1 MTHLPEH
8 TRQQSPDSPTAAGPI
23 PRAPGTPVSATDPA
37 RAREARRVIGA
48 TFLGTTIE
56 WYDFFLYAASAALI
70 FGPQFFP
77 SDNAT
82 ASQIGAFAT
91 FAFGFIARPIGGI
104 LAGHFGDRI
113 GRKRMLVLSL
123 YLMGGATVLIGLI
136 PTYATIGIWA
146 PILLTLLRLIQ
157 GLGVGAEWGGAVTMA
172 IEHAP
177 ANKRSLYGAAPTIG
191 LPAGLMLANL
201 MLIILMAVTGPAF
214 LEWGWRIAF
223 VISFLLVVVGIWA
236 RRRLGESPLFEE
248 SVKNEPAKV
257 PFLEVFRGFTPQLLL
272 TVFVAGVPSILSYI
286 VLTWALSYGTT
297 QIGYSQS
304 ALLWIGIACCVL
316 QIVMVPLLARRAD
329 RTGLTRMAVAGATL
343 MIAGALLFF
352 PLFNTGNIWLAA
364 LATLLAHA
372 STSFAW
378 AVVPP
383 ILTQAFPGRVR
394 YSGISMA
401 YQFGA
406 IVGGGFAPLI
416 ATTLL
421 ARTGTSWSVAGYV
434 VVACLVMLACTLA
447 LTRYR
452 THRDYADDAA

>member
-1 MTHLPEH
+1 MSQHQPSPGGAASSG
-8 TRQQSPDSPTAAGPI
+8 TRP
-23 PRAPGTPVSATDPA
+23 PVADA
-37 RAREARRVIGA
+37 DRGKEARRVVGA

-77 SDNAT
+77 SDDPT

-91 FAFGFIARPIGGI
+91 FTFGFIARPIGGI

-113 GRKRMLVLSL
+113 GRKNMLVLSL

-136 PTYATIGIWA
+136 PTFEDIGIWA
-146 PILLTLLRLIQ
+146 PVLLTVLRLIQ

-177 ANKRSLYGAAPTIG
+177 ADKRSLYGAAPTMG

-201 MLIILMAVTGPAF
+201 MLIILMAATGPAF
-214 LEWGWRIAF
+214 QEWGWRIAF
-223 VISFLLVVVGIWA
+223 VISFVLVLVGIWA

-248 SVKNEPAKV
+248 SVKNEPTKV
-257 PFLEVFRGFTPQLLL
+257 PFLEVFKSFTPQLLL
-272 TVFVAGVPSILSYI
+272 TIFVAGVPSILSYI
-286 VLTWALSYGTT
+286 VLTWALSYGTVQVGYT
-297 QIGYSQS
+297 QSS
-304 ALLWIGIACCVL
+304 LLWIGIACCVL
-316 QIVMVPLLARRAD
+316 QIIMLPLLARRAD
-329 RTGLTRMAVAGATL
+329 RTGLTRMAVLGAVL
-343 MIAGALLFF
+343 MAVTALLFF

-364 LATLLAHA
+364 LATIMAHA

-378 AVVPP
+378 SVVPP
-383 ILTQAFPGRVR
+383 ILTQAFPAHIR

-416 ATTLL
+416 ATSLL
-421 ARTGTSWSVAGYV
+421 AQTGTSWSVAIYV
-434 VVACLVMLACTLA
+434 VVAALIMLVSTL
-447 LTRYR
+447 LLSRFR
-452 THRDYADDAA
+452 THRDYADA

>member
-1 MTHLPEH
+1 MSQHHP
-8 TRQQSPDSPTAAGPI
+8 SPTGVP
-23 PRAPGTPVSATDPA
+23 SATPRTPPSSEAA
-37 RAREARRVIGA
+37 RGREARRVIGA

-77 SDNAT
+77 SDDPT
-82 ASQIGAFAT
+82 ASQLGAFAT
-91 FAFGFIARPIGGI
+91 FAFGFIARPVGGI

-136 PTYATIGIWA
+136 PTYESIGMWA
-146 PILLTLLRLIQ
+146 PALLTVLRLIQ

-172 IEHAP
+172 VEHAP
-177 ANKRSLYGAAPTIG
+177 ADKRSLYGAAPTMG

-201 MLIILMAVTGPAF
+201 MLIILMAATGPAF

-223 VISFLLVVVGIWA
+223 IISFLLVVVGIWA

-257 PFLEVFRGFTPQLLL
+257 PFLEVFKHFTPQLLL
-272 TVFVAGVPSILSYI
+272 TIFVAGVPSILSYI
-286 VLTWALSYGTT
+286 VLTWALSYGTVE
-297 QIGYSQS
+297 IGYSQTS
-304 ALLWIGIACCVL
+304 LLWIGIACCVL
-316 QIVMVPLLARRAD
+316 QIIMLPLLARRAD
-329 RTGLTRMAVAGATL
+329 RTGLTRMAALGAVL
-343 MIAGALLFF
+343 MAVTALLFF

-364 LATLLAHA
+364 LATILAHA

-378 AVVPP
+378 SVVPP
-383 ILTQAFPGRVR
+383 ILTQAFPANIR

-406 IVGGGFAPLI
+406 IAGGGFAPLI
-416 ATTLL
+416 ATSLL
-421 ARTGTSWSVAGYV
+421 AQTGSSWSVALYV
-434 VVACLVMLACTLA
+434 VFAALVMLASTLV
-447 LTRYR
+447 LSRYK
-452 THRDYADDAA
+452 THRDYADHV